1 MKDAS
6 LILVST
12 VSILLMT
19 VPVAIAQRIDEP
31 LAAYW
36 LQFACSQDANQ
47 SASGYCQGAI
57 EASYSV
63 MEGWCV
69 PKDVAPAEVKR
80 TVVDALLSA
89 SFSPLE
95 PAAEFIWG
103 VIASSWPCT

>member
-1 MKDAS
+1 MKDAY

-36 LQFACSQDANQ
+36 LQFACSQDGNQ

-57 EASYSV
+57 EASYSG
-63 MEGWCV
+63 MEGWSG

>member
-1 MKDAS
+1 MKDAY
-6 LILVST
+6 LIVAST
-12 VSILLMT
+12 VCIVLMT
-19 VPVAIAQRIDEP
+19 VSVAIAQRIDEP

-47 SASGYCQGAI
+47 SATGYCQGAI
-57 EASYSV
+57 EAPYSV

-69 PKDVAPAEVKR
+69 PKDVTPAEVKR
-80 TVVDALLSA
+80 IVVDELLSA

-103 VIASSWPCT
+103 VIDSTWPCR